1 MTSLNFSFKNVI
13 LSIAFL
19 FLSLSYNCSFLFP
32 FSCKQTTTDNIKRTM
47 TKLCKKFDKM
57 GKDYEAPAR
66 VASEMQS
73 EMVTFCRDC
82 NPLLEILCTAGLKE
96 RHWTMMNEITSLDI
110 PYMEEE
116 MTLESCLEHGLE
128 SCVKDIEETCVN
140 ATKEY
145 SLETALD
152 NMVTDWDGLEFGTKA
167 YKDSGKTDVVLFF

>member
-1 MTSLNFSFKNVI
+1 
-13 LSIAFL
+13 
-19 FLSLSYNCSFLFP
+19 
-32 FSCKQTTTDNIKRTM
+32 M

-167 YKDSGKTDVVLFF
+167 YKDSGKTDVVIFFEFQTIFIFFCFFLSLYYSVYIYFFCFFYLILTFFFFY

>member
-1 MTSLNFSFKNVI
+1 
-13 LSIAFL
+13 
-19 FLSLSYNCSFLFP
+19 
-32 FSCKQTTTDNIKRTM
+32 M

-66 VASEMQS
+66 VASEMQN

-167 YKDSGKTDVVLFF
+167 YKDSGKTDVVLFICNFQPFLFCFFFYRCIILFIYIFFVSFVATFFDINFFFFF

>member
-1 MTSLNFSFKNVI
+1 
-13 LSIAFL
+13 
-19 FLSLSYNCSFLFP
+19 
-32 FSCKQTTTDNIKRTM
+32 M

-167 YKDSGKTDVVLFF
+167 YKDSGKTDVVLFFEFPTIFIFFVFFYRCIILLYIFFLFLLFDINFFFFY

>member
-1 MTSLNFSFKNVI
+1 
-13 LSIAFL
+13 
-19 FLSLSYNCSFLFP
+19 
-32 FSCKQTTTDNIKRTM
+32 M

-167 YKDSGKTDVVLFF
+167 YKDSGKTDVVLFFLISNHFYFFLFFFIVVLFCYIYFFCFFYLILTFFFFIEKSIFF